1 MLKSKK
7 FRSLIKN
14 EQLVAK
20 IDSKWDKW
28 FLKFYSILAQIQ
40 QNFFISDD
48 YLSVASATK
57 LSWFSVE
64 FFYVLMIFMLS
75 A

>member
-1 MLKSKK
+1 M
-7 FRSLIKN
+7 IKN

-20 IDSKWDKW
+20 IDSKWYKW

-57 LSWFSVE
+57 LSWFSVD
-64 FFYVLMIFMLS
+64 FF
-75 A
+75 